1 MKKFIEEF
9 RAFIAKGNVI
19 DMAVAVVVGGVP
31 SWSMAK
37 RGLTQILEELK
48 NEEAE
53 KSE

>member
-1 MKKFIEEF
+1 MRTATQAKAISEEIIE
-9 RAFIAKGNVI
+9 A
-19 DMAVAVVVGGVP
+19 MHVAVVVGGVP